1 MAILAGINV
10 NISYYPS
17 KYPQVRLDDLCVRAL
32 RAPHGVEVHRR
43 QQEAQAQKVLG
54 DLQVGILQAGAGWG
68 RDRGERALRL
78 CV

>member
-1 MAILAGINV
+1 MSILAGIDG

-17 KYPQVRLDDLCVRAL
+17 KHPQVRLDDLCVRAL

-54 DLQVGILQAGAGWG
+54 DLQVGILIQVATS
-68 RDRGERALRL
+68 DRYITGIPWLG
-78 CV
+78 

>member
-1 MAILAGINV
+1 MSILAGIDG

-54 DLQVGILQAGAGWG
+54 DLQVGILIQVATS
-68 RDRGERALRL
+68 DRYITGIPWLG
-78 CV
+78 